1 MNNLNMKKL
10 LNKIKKIVLIIIA
23 ILCLAGFLYG
33 FGYDLINNQ
42 HNIEMSQEDAEDII
56 TSQQVIDM
64 YY

>member
-1 MNNLNMKKL
+1 MNKL
-10 LNKIKKIVLIIIA
+10 INKIKEIVLIIIA

-33 FGYDLINNQ
+33 FGYDLITNQ
-42 HNIEMSQEDAEDII
+42 HNVEISQEDAEDII

>member
-1 MNNLNMKKL
+1 MNKL
-10 LNKIKKIVLIIIA
+10 INKIKEIILIIIA

-33 FGYDLINNQ
+33 FGYDLITNQ
-42 HNIEMSQEDAEDII
+42 HNVEISQEDAEDII

>member
-1 MNNLNMKKL
+1 MKKL

-33 FGYDLINNQ
+33 FGYDLITNQ
-42 HNIEMSQEDAEDII
+42 HNVVEISQEDAEDII

>member
-1 MNNLNMKKL
+1 MNKL
-10 LNKIKKIVLIIIA
+10 INKIKEIVLIIIA

-33 FGYDLINNQ
+33 FGYNLITNQ
-42 HNIEMSQEDAEDII
+42 HNVEMSQEDAEDII